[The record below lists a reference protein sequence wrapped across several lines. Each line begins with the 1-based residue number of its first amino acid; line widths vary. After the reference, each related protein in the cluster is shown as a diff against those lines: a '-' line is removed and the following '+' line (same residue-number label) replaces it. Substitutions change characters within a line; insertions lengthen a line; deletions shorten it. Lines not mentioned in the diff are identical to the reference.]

1 MAMADREQRSLIR
14 YAAVPSQQQYRCAL
28 VLSLLTIIRYTH
40 NKMSYAHLY
49 VAEGNIYTGIEDTC
63 IIPVR
68 STGIVYDRRS
78 YTKIVHTEGMY
89 LVYIPKVCILYNSVA
104 IIL

>member
-1 MAMADREQRSLIR
+1 MKDVLVNETSLELVSYNGELVFCALSNHSCI
-14 YAAVPSQQQYRCAL
+14 YRC
-28 VLSLLTIIRYTH
+28 TH
-40 NKMSYAHLY
+40 YN
-49 VAEGNIYTGIEDTC
+49 VAEGNIYRCRRHLYNTGIEDTC